1 MTIKNLS
8 REEVLSQEEI
18 LAQIK
23 YLEQN
28 ISNGPVSYRAN
39 RLNRIRSLQNRFR
52 RMRAS
57 LRLAS

>member
-39 RLNRIRSLQNRFR
+39 RLNRIRTLQNRFR